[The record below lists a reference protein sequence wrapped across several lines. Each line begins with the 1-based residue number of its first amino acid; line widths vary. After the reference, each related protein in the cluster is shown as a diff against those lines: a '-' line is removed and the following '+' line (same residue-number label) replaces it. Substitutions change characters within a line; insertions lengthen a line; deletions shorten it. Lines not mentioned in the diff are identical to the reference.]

1 MAMTLCVCVCVC
13 VCARA
18 HSPPIYWGFSKHSI
32 LSVMPRI
39 GSHPQDLGRIISLG
53 PISTRWPGESH
64 LNTLSFSFLILETKI
79 ENCLTELL

>member
-1 MAMTLCVCVCVC
+1 MMVMTVYVYMCS
-13 VCARA
+13 
-18 HSPPIYWGFSKHSI
+18 HSPPISWGFSKRSI
-32 LSVMPRI
+32 FSVMPRT

-79 ENCLTELL
+79 GSCLAGLL